1 MSLVW
6 TFVFAAVL
14 IYLSTNLVL
23 KLDHLDG
30 WLKALYFIVL
40 IPGYGLVT
48 YQIRMH
54 FQKKYRP
61 ESIN

>member
-61 ESIN
+61 ESVN

>member
-6 TFVFAAVL
+6 TFVFAGVL

-23 KLDHLDG
+23 RLDHLDG

-61 ESIN
+61 ESVN

>member
-6 TFVFAAVL
+6 TFVFGIVL
-14 IYLSTNLVL
+14 VYLSTNLVI
-23 KLDHLDG
+23 KIDELDG

-54 FQKKYRP
+54 FQNKYRP
-61 ESIN
+61 ESVN

>member
-6 TFVFAAVL
+6 TFIFLAVL
-14 IYLSTNLVL
+14 VYLSTNLVL
-23 KLDHLDG
+23 KIDHLDG

-54 FQKKYRP
+54 FQRKQKP
-61 ESIN
+61 ESTN

>member
-14 IYLSTNLVL
+14 VYLSSNLVM
-23 KLDHLDG
+23 KIDVLDG

-48 YQIRMH
+48 YQIRMY
-54 FQKKYRP
+54 FQRKETP
-61 ESIN
+61 ESNN

>member
-14 IYLSTNLVL
+14 VYLSTNLVL
-23 KLDHLDG
+23 KIDMLDD

-48 YQIRMH
+48 YQIRMY
-54 FQKKYRP
+54 FQNKHRV
-61 ESIN
+61 ESET

>member
-1 MSLVW
+1 LSLVW
-6 TFVFAAVL
+6 TFIFAIVL

-23 KLDHLDG
+23 KIDQLDG
-30 WLKALYFIVL
+30 WLKALYFIIL

-54 FQKKYRP
+54 FQNKQRP
-61 ESIN
+61 ESVN

>member
-1 MSLVW
+1 LSLVW

-61 ESIN
+61 ESVN

>member
-6 TFVFAAVL
+6 TFIFVAVL
-14 IYLSTNLVL
+14 VYLSTNLVL
-23 KLDHLDG
+23 KIDHLDG

-54 FQKKYRP
+54 FQRKQQP
-61 ESIN
+61 ETTN

>member
-1 MSLVW
+1 MSLIW
-6 TFVFAAVL
+6 TFIFAVIL

-23 KLDHLDG
+23 KLDILDG

-48 YQIRMH
+48 YQMRMY
-54 FQKKYRP
+54 FQNKYRP
-61 ESIN
+61 ESN

>member
-1 MSLVW
+1 MSLIW

-14 IYLSTNLVL
+14 VYLSSNLVM
-23 KLDHLDG
+23 KIDVLDG
-30 WLKALYFIVL
+30 WFKALYFIVL

-54 FQKKYRP
+54 FQKSQKP
-61 ESIN
+61 EPDN

>member
-23 KLDHLDG
+23 KLDYLDG

-48 YQIRMH
+48 YQIRMY

-61 ESIN
+61 ESVN

>member
-1 MSLVW
+1 LSLVW

-14 IYLSTNLVL
+14 VYLSTNLVL
-23 KLDHLDG
+23 KIDVLDG

-40 IPGYGLVT
+40 IPGFGLVT

-54 FQKKYRP
+54 FQKKHSP
-61 ESIN
+61 EAT